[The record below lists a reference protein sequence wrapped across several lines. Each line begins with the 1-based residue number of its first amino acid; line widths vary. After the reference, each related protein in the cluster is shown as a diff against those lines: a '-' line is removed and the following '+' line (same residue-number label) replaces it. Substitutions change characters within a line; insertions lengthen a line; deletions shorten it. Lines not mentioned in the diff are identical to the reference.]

1 MNVIKRL
8 FIVIWTIVYFCL
20 TLCGGVFII
29 PLLAYI
35 FAGKCND
42 MMETIGEIWNN
53 GRCLIEDFFDNL
65 SNIKC
70 KKNSEFWK

>member
-8 FIVIWTIVYFCL
+8 FIVIWTIVYFCI
-20 TLCGGVFII
+20 TICGGFFLI

-42 MMETIGEIWNN
+42 MMETIVEIYVSGKN
-53 GRCLIEDFFDNL
+53 LIEDFFDNL

-70 KKNSEFWK
+70 KKNSKFWK

>member
-1 MNVIKRL
+1 MGVIKRL
-8 FIVIWTIVYFCL
+8 FIVIWTIVYFCI
-20 TLCGGVFII
+20 TLCGGFFLI

-42 MMETIGEIWNN
+42 MMETISEIWAH
-53 GRCLIEDFFDNL
+53 GKYLIEDFFDNL

-70 KKNSEFWK
+70 KKNGEFWK